1 MNRFQPAIRLIAMDS
16 LALTDW
22 TSGDVSTYSIHNT
35 IPSEMMLNQFE
46 HLIPTPVATT
56 WAVMIDLQK
65 LILNSLLRRY
75 KDTSNT
81 PYETIL
87 RVALQSLQCQSQ

>member
-1 MNRFQPAIRLIAMDS
+1 MDS

-22 TSGDVSTYSIHNT
+22 TSGDISAYIIRNT
-35 IPSEMMLNQFE
+35 IPSEMTLNQFKR
-46 HLIPTPVATT
+46 LIPTPVATT

-65 LILNSLLRRY
+65 LIPNSLLRRY
-75 KDTSNT
+75 KDMSNI

-87 RVALQSLQCQSQ
+87 RVVLHSLWCQSQ

>member
-1 MNRFQPAIRLIAMDS
+1 MVMDS

-22 TSGDVSTYSIHNT
+22 TSGDISAYVIHNT
-35 IPSEMMLNQFE
+35 IPSEMTLNQFE

-56 WAVMIDLQK
+56 WAVVIDLEK

-75 KDTSNT
+75 KDTSNIL
-81 PYETIL
+81 YETIL
-87 RVALQSLQCQSQ
+87 GVALQSLQCQSQ